1 MPVPLRFWHV
11 SAMWQAPTKRSGTI
25 HGWQR
30 KIPVIELL
38 TAHFLLTWLS
48 KRELFGSNKHA
59 ATLQIFKQ
67 MFAISHIGTISTHV
81 SKTGCGM
88 FSNRMLHC
96 FIAVIQTPKS
106 ECTPCCMQSGH
117 LLPVL
122 RNSHCGVY
130 EGTEPMSFYIVWK
143 ILSLLFFENKFLS
156 YSLTSLSASSPYCK
170 TQPHWQLDHGPCQ
183 TVRLQVFLWRF
194 EELDNQS
201 WMNSSATT
209 LKVYKIHLSKLYIIK
224 SSCTTVQW
232 IHLDRNRKCK
242 FENQHIHT
250 FLIAPMDQENHLPN
264 FLRRGISYG

>member
-1 MPVPLRFWHV
+1 MTLNASWNLGMWMMSLRLHCEDCIVLPNASTLRFWHV
-11 SAMWQAPTKRSGTI
+11 LAMWQAPTKRSGTI

-67 MFAISHIGTISTHV
+67 MFAIPRIGTISRHV

-122 RNSHCGVY
+122 RNSHCDVIVVY
-130 EGTEPMSFYIVWK
+130 MKEPMSFYIVWK
-143 ILSLLFFENKFLS
+143 FLSLLFFENKFLS
-156 YSLTSLSASSPYCK
+156 SSLTSLSASSPYCK

-183 TVRLQVFLWRF
+183 TVRLQVFLAVWR
-194 EELDNQS
+194 
-201 WMNSSATT
+201 
-209 LKVYKIHLSKLYIIK
+209 V
-224 SSCTTVQW
+224 
-232 IHLDRNRKCK
+232 
-242 FENQHIHT
+242 
-250 FLIAPMDQENHLPN
+250 
-264 FLRRGISYG
+264 G